1 MYAEFNERA
10 EVATSRY
17 SATGNFLQYISS
29 VLVDKKYQ
37 KIRSRCLVHEFS
49 FTNFFNES
57 SHGCRA
63 AVFNKKSLFLLS
75 FYVAWLRIAIMKKCA
90 ERYALQLY
98 RTSIK
103 QNKFLGRLQSSFIF
117 ILQFLKSKPQIWR
130 SISVSALYGEFIK
143 FYDQNFWINYK
154 IWTNFKQCPKFNSFT
169 KTVSLQNELQLVFK
183 LRTLRFGWTLKSFAS
198 LSLFIMSKIKFL
210 H

>member
-1 MYAEFNERA
+1 MRVRGIFLKKHALYAEFNERA

-117 ILQFLKSKPQIWR
+117 RLQFLKSKPQIWR

-143 FYDQNFWINYK
+143 FYNQNFWINYK

-169 KTVSLQNELQLVFK
+169 KTVSLQSEL
-183 LRTLRFGWTLKSFAS
+183 
-198 LSLFIMSKIKFL
+198 
-210 H
+210 